1 LPLATWVALTFTLC
15 YNNVII
21 ILKDG
26 VDLYMESRF
35 EKAKHITDKFGQQHL
50 LNYYNELSSV
60 EQESLLTQILDIN
73 FELISSLYSD
83 LVLDNKNENL
93 YEDFSP
99 LKAIVFENCSCEEK
113 ENYYKLGIEALKE
126 GKVGALLVAGGQGTR
141 LGHNGP
147 KGSFNIGLPSKKS
160 LFQLQCERLLNL
172 SKKAERDIPWYIM
185 TSPENHNDTIAF
197 FKNNNYFGYKE
208 EYIKFFKQ
216 GVMPSIDDEGKILF
230 STKSEISTS
239 PSGNGGC
246 FSSLETTGMLE
257 EINNRGIQW
266 LFLYGV
272 DNALVR
278 VVDPYF
284 IGFTIKSGELAAS
297 KVVSKMNANEKVGV
311 LCYKNGHP
319 SIVEYTELSPEMME
333 QRDNDGN
340 LIYDNANILNHV
352 FHIDF
357 ITKILQ
363 MNLPFHVAHK
373 KISYINELGD
383 NVMPEKPNGYKFECF
398 LFDIFSKLSG
408 MAALKVKREDEFA
421 PVKNS
426 NGEDSPKT
434 ASDLILNMHKRWL
447 INKGVDCNI
456 LNDKIVEVSPL
467 TSYYGENTDV
477 EKVIDKLLIDN
488 IIEI

>member
-1 LPLATWVALTFTLC
+1 
-15 YNNVII
+15 
-21 ILKDG
+21 
-26 VDLYMESRF
+26 MESRF
-35 EKAKHITDKFGQQHL
+35 EEAKHIAGKYDQQHL

-60 EQESLLTQILDIN
+60 EQESLLTQILDID

-83 LVLDNKNENL
+83 LVLDNKHEKL

-99 LKAIVFENCSCEEK
+99 LKAIAFEDCSCKEK
-113 ENYYKLGIEALKE
+113 ESYYKLGIEAMKE

-160 LFQLQCERLLNL
+160 LFQLQCERLFNI
-172 SKKAERDIPWYIM
+172 SKKAERYIPWYIM

-197 FKNNNYFGYKE
+197 FKKNNYFGYKE

-216 GVMPSIDDEGKILF
+216 GVMPSIDAEGKILL
-230 STKSEISTS
+230 SSKSKISTS

-246 FSSLETTGMLE
+246 FPSLESSGMLDD
-257 EINNRGIQW
+257 INNKGIQW

-284 IGFTIKSGELAAS
+284 IGFTIKSGGLAAS
-297 KVVSKMNANEKVGV
+297 KVVSKVNANEKVGV
-311 LCYKNGHP
+311 LCYRNGHP
-319 SIVEYTELSPEMME
+319 SIVEYTELPPEMMH
-333 QRDNDGN
+333 QKDDCGK
-340 LIYDNANILNHV
+340 LIYDNANILNHI

-357 ITKILQ
+357 IRKILQ
-363 MNLPFHVAHK
+363 MKLPFHVAHK
-373 KISYINELGD
+373 RISYINEHGD
-383 NVMPEKPNGYKFECF
+383 NVIPEKPNGYKFECF
-398 LFDIFSKLSG
+398 LFDIFSNLSD

-434 ASDLILNMHKRWL
+434 ASELILSLHKQWL
-447 INKGVDCNI
+447 INNGLDCNV
-456 LNDKIVEVSPL
+456 LSGKTVEVSPL
-467 TSYYGENTDV
+467 TSYFGEDIDL
-477 EKVIDKLLIDN
+477 EKVIDKLLRDN
-488 IIEI
+488 IIEL